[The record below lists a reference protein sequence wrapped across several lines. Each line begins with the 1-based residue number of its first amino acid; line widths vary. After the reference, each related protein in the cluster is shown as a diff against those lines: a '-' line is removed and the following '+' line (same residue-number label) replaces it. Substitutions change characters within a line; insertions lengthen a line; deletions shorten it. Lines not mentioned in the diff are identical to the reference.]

1 MCWTFK
7 YNCFSLRASSNS
19 LPYHL
24 KSQAKFLPSKL
35 VSLGS
40 TTLLQL
46 LALPGGMHLASAHN
60 KFPFNYT
67 SGRKKMLWLFFS
79 QNRFKN
85 KGKGSEKKK
94 KKREQDICRRNS
106 GQKAWGLYFVHLSA
120 LQPFFKQSFR
130 SRQTDSPFLA
140 FSAAIPRLVQII
152 TWYFIA
158 RSLKCEPLC
167 FWI

>member
-60 KFPFNYT
+60 KFPSNYT

-94 KKREQDICRRNS
+94 KKRESRIYVGGILVRRHENYILCTLVLYNLSSNKVS
-106 GQKAWGLYFVHLSA
+106 GLGKLTH
-120 LQPFFKQSFR
+120 PFW
-130 SRQTDSPFLA
+130 P
-140 FSAAIPRLVQII
+140 LVQLYQD
-152 TWYFIA
+152 WYKLLHDI
-158 RSLKCEPLC
+158 L
-167 FWI
+167 